1 MTFKV
6 EKTKNYTVMSNTHL
20 RDNMS
25 VQAKGL
31 LSIMLSL
38 PEDWDYSIK
47 GLCAIS
53 GESEYS
59 VKMMLKELKDK
70 GYLVVRRLSPDETS
84 NGRIGWEYSVYEQPQ
99 KQEGEKQSIEKQ
111 SIEIQSIEKQS
122 VENRPINKILNI
134 LNTNILNTNIPS
146 TEGVSA
152 PENDTLSLLEKEAKT
167 QAEKNLLTKW
177 KGYNLPKD
185 VYKAVYN
192 KMLENIG
199 EINFNYF
206 EKLIADYATGKK
218 KLPTAPLK
226 NESFDA
232 DEFIEAAMK
241 RGIT

>member
-1 MTFKV
+1 
-6 EKTKNYTVMSNTHL
+6 MSNTHL

-99 KQEGEKQSIEKQ
+99 KTRGRKN
-111 SIEIQSIEKQS
+111 
-122 VENRPINKILNI
+122 NR
-134 LNTNILNTNIPS
+134 
-146 TEGVSA
+146 
-152 PENDTLSLLEKEAKT
+152 
-167 QAEKNLLTKW
+167 
-177 KGYNLPKD
+177 
-185 VYKAVYN
+185 
-192 KMLENIG
+192 
-199 EINFNYF
+199 
-206 EKLIADYATGKK
+206 
-218 KLPTAPLK
+218 LK
-226 NESFDA
+226 NNRLKFNRLKNNRLKID
-232 DEFIEAAMK
+232 
-241 RGIT
+241 R

>member
-1 MTFKV
+1 MTFRV

-84 NGRIGWEYSVYEQPQ
+84 NGRIGWEYNVYEQPQ
-99 KQEGEKQSIEKQ
+99 KQEGEKQSVEKQ
-111 SIEIQSIEKQS
+111 SI
-122 VENRPINKILNI
+122 ENRPINKVL
-134 LNTNILNTNIPS
+134 NILNTNIPS

-206 EKLIADYATGKK
+206 EKVIADYATGKK
-218 KLPTAPLK
+218 KLPAAPLK
-226 NESFDA
+226 NESFDV

>member
-111 SIEIQSIEKQS
+111 PIEKQS
-122 VENRPINKILNI
+122 VENRPINKIL
-134 LNTNILNTNIPS
+134 NILNTNIPS

-206 EKLIADYATGKK
+206 EKVIADYATGKK
-218 KLPTAPLK
+218 KLPAAPLK
-226 NESFDA
+226 NESFDV
-232 DEFIEAAMK
+232 DEFIEAATK

>member
-1 MTFKV
+1 MTFRV

-84 NGRIGWEYSVYEQPQ
+84 NGRIGWEYSVYEHPQ

-111 SIEIQSIEKQS
+111 SIEKQS
-122 VENRPINKILNI
+122 VENRPINKIL
-134 LNTNILNTNIPS
+134 NILNTNIPS

-206 EKLIADYATGKK
+206 EKVIADYATGKK
-218 KLPTAPLK
+218 KIPAAPLK
-226 NESFDA
+226 NESFDV
-232 DEFIEAAMK
+232 DEFIEAATK

>member
-1 MTFKV
+1 MTFRV

-111 SIEIQSIEKQS
+111 SIEKQS
-122 VENRPINKILNI
+122 VENRPINKIL
-134 LNTNILNTNIPS
+134 NILNTNIPS

-206 EKLIADYATGKK
+206 EKVIADYATGKK
-218 KLPTAPLK
+218 KIPAAPLK
-226 NESFDA
+226 NESFDV
-232 DEFIEAAMK
+232 DEFIEAATK